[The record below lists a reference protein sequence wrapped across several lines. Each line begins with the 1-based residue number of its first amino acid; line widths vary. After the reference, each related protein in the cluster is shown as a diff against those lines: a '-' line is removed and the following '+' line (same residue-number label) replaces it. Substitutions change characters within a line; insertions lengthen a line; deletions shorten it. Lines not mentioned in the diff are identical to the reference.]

1 MGDGT
6 QINLYANK
14 FRGENL
20 LTSKLLATLSYDE
33 ADDLVKKLSAEIHGK
48 SGTLIARF
56 GGGK

>member
-20 LTSKLLATLSYDE
+20 LTSKLLATLS
-33 ADDLVKKLSAEIHGK
+33 
-48 SGTLIARF
+48 
-56 GGGK
+56 